1 MANPPES
8 LSSKF
13 DAVTAQLIELNSK
26 VATLFAPP
34 VLTVSLT
41 TSLTAA
47 LTTVLKTPV
56 LTVALTTAFTTALA
70 ATRAV
75 SPPRA
80 VLSPAALNSVSPLP
94 PAALNSVSPL
104 PPAALN
110 SVSPL
115 PPAIDLVSVALVEL
129 TKAALDLDAAMK
141 AAASPTATAA
151 DKAAVTVAT
160 TALAAATTAVR
171 TAATPAPQ
179 PLDLVSNAL
188 GDVTTAVA
196 ATAAAA
202 LTTQISAVLP
212 AELTA
217 ALESLTKAAEAA
229 AAATAAVGSA
239 SPTQMPGAM
248 AALTAAAEA
257 AATATAAATAETA
270 VFTANMSAAYSTIIP
285 SLDQVTN
292 SLVDVTAAAAKLKE
306 GTAALAAEQAAA
318 AAAAAAAPAVTDNRN
333 TSTRKQEEAFK
344 SMMGQI
350 QSYLPNFMAVAN
362 SLDNIQRRALASNT
376 TLSEVSRLASKEL
389 GVLVTDLSAE
399 ILSLRESGIREL
411 NDSTISLIARMKRTD
426 QSTAALGVFLSLN
439 SAKLAINSTEAQK
452 LAVSMLES
460 ARKYGV
466 SESKALE
473 TANDTSQH
481 LGLLPTL
488 NLAKNALQGA
498 TNYKTSMGNTGGI
511 SEAANKLS
519 DLLSSGDATKQAM
532 FGIQR
537 EVQAFTKGTPDQA
550 EEALRSSARKI
561 DSFIQGQIG
570 PNKDP
575 ITASILI
582 ENFGGADFTNAMR
595 ALVTQSKLTPSV
607 SDVDTLDSLKAFTTE
622 IRALVELGIQPFYF
636 ILTSITGFLQNLPII
651 KQFTAFVLVTGS
663 IIFAGYQLIT
673 AFSLLHKLVALT
685 NIQLGRNLA
694 LGSAQQV
701 GAMGNAAAS
710 MGRVAGFL
718 GKLSGP
724 LTIAVVGLQAASLIL
739 NKQQQIRDHTKE
751 SMIEMKQKKDKLAQ
765 QEQDTMSPLSQILRR
780 QVRQALDNQ
789 TAEDKDNKSMKDQN
803 SLLEQI
809 RDAVRVKERIPVS
822 KQTGRSSR

>member
-26 VATLFAPP
+26 VATIFAPP

-41 TSLTAA
+41 TALTAA

-75 SPPRA
+75 SPLRA
-80 VLSPAALNSVSPLP
+80 VLSPAALNSVSPP
-94 PAALNSVSPL
+94 S
-104 PPAALN
+104 PAALN

-196 ATAAAA
+196 ATEAAA
-202 LTTQISAVLP
+202 LATQISAVLP

-217 ALESLTKAAEAA
+217 ALESLTAAAEAA
-229 AAATAAVGSA
+229 ATATALVGSA

-318 AAAAAAAPAVTDNRN
+318 PAAPAVTG

-350 QSYLPNFMAVAN
+350 KSYLPNFMEVAN

-376 TLSEVSRLASKEL
+376 TLFEVSRLASKDL
-389 GVLVTDLSAE
+389 GVLVTGLSAE

-481 LGLLPTL
+481 LGLLATL
-488 NLAKNALQGA
+488 NLTENALKGG
-498 TNYKTSMGNTGGI
+498 TNYKASMGNAVGI
-511 SEAANKLS
+511 NEAANKLL

-532 FGIQR
+532 FGIER
-537 EVQAFTKGTPDQA
+537 EVQEFTKGTAGQA

-570 PNKDP
+570 PDKEP
-575 ITASILI
+575 INAGLII

-595 ALVTQSKLTPSV
+595 TLATQSKLTPSV

-622 IRALVELGIQPFYF
+622 IRALVEMGIKPFYF
-636 ILTSITGFLQNLPII
+636 ILKSITGFLQNFPII
-651 KQFTAFVLVTGS
+651 KQFTAVVLVTGS

-673 AFSLLHKLVALT
+673 AFSLLKNLVALV
-685 NIQLGRNLA
+685 NIQLERNIA
-694 LGSAQQV
+694 LGAAQQV
-701 GAMGNAAAS
+701 GTMGK
-710 MGRVAGFL
+710 G
-718 GKLSGP
+718 
-724 LTIAVVGLQAASLIL
+724 AASLGSAAAVGGRLFAPLMIALVGVELGSMIL
-739 NKQQQIRDHTKE
+739 DKQQQRRDEIKA
-751 SMIEMKQKKDKLAQ
+751 SMIDMKQKKDKLAQ

-789 TAEDKDNKSMKDQN
+789 TAEDDKSMITQN